1 MKNYLKISI
10 VALLFALLTVS
21 ALAQPHQAKSFLNV
35 QAIYLTN
42 LLNFTNLST
51 AMVAGNGGTN
61 AAGTVYS
68 NANVR
73 VIVNDTSAS
82 SNTTAAAQN
91 VFKDVALWAL
101 QGGGGA
107 WGETNTLSLRE
118 SFATLSVT
126 LTAGSAANTALTFV
140 FTPIYDGVNEATATT
155 EEWTASLTPVVSK
168 KNTLVSN
175 VPLWRWPGAKYLRLR
190 WAANTDAD
198 ASGNVIVTG
207 ITLNGF
213 VP

>member
-1 MKNYLKISI
+1 
-10 VALLFALLTVS
+10 
-21 ALAQPHQAKSFLNV
+21 
-35 QAIYLTN
+35 
-42 LLNFTNLST
+42 
-51 AMVAGNGGTN
+51 
-61 AAGTVYS
+61 
-68 NANVR
+68 
-73 VIVNDTSAS
+73 
-82 SNTTAAAQN
+82 
-91 VFKDVALWAL
+91 
-101 QGGGGA
+101 
-107 WGETNTLSLRE
+107 
-118 SFATLSVT
+118 

>member
-1 MKNYLKISI
+1 
-10 VALLFALLTVS
+10 
-21 ALAQPHQAKSFLNV
+21 
-35 QAIYLTN
+35 
-42 LLNFTNLST
+42 
-51 AMVAGNGGTN
+51 MVAGNGYTN

-68 NANVR
+68 NANTR
-73 VIVNDTSAS
+73 VIVNTTSAS

-91 VFKDVALWAL
+91 VFKDVALWSL
-101 QGGGGA
+101 GGGA
-107 WGETNTLSLRE
+107 GAWGATNTLSLRE

-126 LTAGSAANTALTFV
+126 MTAASGANAACTFV

-155 EEWTASLTPVVSK
+155 EEWTASLTPSASI
-168 KNTLVSN
+168 KNTLVAN

-190 WAANTDAD
+190 WAANADTDAT
-198 ASGNVIVTG
+198 SNVIITG